1 MANHHY
7 VRIPKNK
14 GRGYV
19 PSYSDGFVTA
29 GSVFFHKSGQ
39 IWELLG
45 FPEGHPDIRGEIV
58 NRTEDCCLYK
68 VGNFTQRE
76 KDLSFPD
83 TMILEFGQRGKVTV
97 TMRDSKDP
105 PIRLKWR
112 RCSLAEI
119 RLREVME
126 AF

>member
-7 VRIPKNK
+7 IRIPKNT

-45 FPEGHPDIRGEIV
+45 FPKGHTEIRAEIV
-58 NRTEDCCLYK
+58 NQTEDCYVLR

-83 TMILEFGQRGKVTV
+83 VMILEFGQRGKVTV

-105 PIRLKWR
+105 PIHLRWR

>member
-7 VRIPKNK
+7 IRIPKNT
-14 GRGYV
+14 GMGYV
-19 PSYSDGFVTA
+19 PSYSEGFVTA

-45 FPEGHPDIRGEIV
+45 FPKGHKEIRAEILNPTKDFYV
-58 NRTEDCCLYK
+58 HR
-68 VGNFTQRE
+68 VGNFAQRE
-76 KDLSFPD
+76 KDLSFPGA
-83 TMILEFGQRGKVTV
+83 MILEFGQRGKVTV
-97 TMRDSKDP
+97 TMRDSKNP

>member
-7 VRIPKNK
+7 IRIPKNT
-14 GRGYV
+14 GMGYV
-19 PSYSDGFVTA
+19 PSYSEGFITA

-45 FPEGHPDIRGEIV
+45 FPKGHTEIRAEILNPTKDFYV
-58 NRTEDCCLYK
+58 HR
-68 VGNFTQRE
+68 VGNFTQQE
-76 KDLSFPD
+76 KDFSFPEV
-83 TMILEFGQRGKVTV
+83 MILEFGQRGKVTV
-97 TMRDSKDP
+97 TMRDSKNP